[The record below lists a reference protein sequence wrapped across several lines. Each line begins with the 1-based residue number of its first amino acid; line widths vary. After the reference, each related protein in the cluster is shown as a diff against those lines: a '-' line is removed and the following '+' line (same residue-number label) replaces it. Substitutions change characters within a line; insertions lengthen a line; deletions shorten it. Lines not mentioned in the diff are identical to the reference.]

1 MDPFQI
7 NKNKITLKNLNNI
20 TQDFGKLLKIRDSIT
35 YINCNNIS
43 IVINSPINKIII
55 KNCCNLQININKI
68 ICGIEIVKS
77 NNIKITTT
85 KNKPIYYVYI
95 DASEKINVELN
106 KKIFRITK
114 IDILD
119 SFDIIFT
126 DFKNNKLINL

>member
-7 NKNKITLKNLNNI
+7 NKNTIILKDLNNI

-55 KNCCNLQININKI
+55 KNCCNLQININKT

-77 NNIKITTT
+77 KNINLTTT
-85 KNKPIYYVYI
+85 KNKPIYHLYI
-95 DASEKINVELN
+95 DTSEKINVELN
-106 KKIFRITK
+106 KKIFRLTE